1 VRIRLDRAEY
11 SGSELT
17 AAMNQITERLDS
29 YPGLVLLVPQVE
41 GTGLQAYVKDPE
53 QRYDFPIPVTVLPAG
68 ETYLASRF
76 ADTPPFWAGAAA
88 FANGGM
94 CSTGF
99 AVHKTFFGFET
110 SRGVLT
116 AGHCDKPGGST
127 FVTGASR
134 VIGSSAGPL
143 GISDSSY
150 IVGPSAGR
158 MYDGGVSTGQFSKAV
173 VGTVPN
179 FPGQFVCTSGAA
191 TGAHC
196 AILNLFVGGVSF
208 LTGGPTFGITV
219 GLQVTGTIA
228 GGTGDSGG
236 PVVVSANPFAA
247 LAAGLM
253 DFGIGGGPC
262 PAGSC
267 SSMFGYVDINWVL
280 ASNIGM
286 SLVP

>member
-1 VRIRLDRAEY
+1 
-11 SGSELT
+11 
-17 AAMNQITERLDS
+17 
-29 YPGLVLLVPQVE
+29 
-41 GTGLQAYVKDPE
+41 
-53 QRYDFPIPVTVLPAG
+53 
-68 ETYLASRF
+68 
-76 ADTPPFWAGAAA
+76 
-88 FANGGM
+88 
-94 CSTGF
+94 
-99 AVHKTFFGFET
+99 
-110 SRGVLT
+110 
-116 AGHCDKPGGST
+116 
-127 FVTGASR
+127 
-134 VIGSSAGPL
+134 
-143 GISDSSY
+143 
-150 IVGPSAGR
+150 
-158 MYDGGVSTGQFSKAV
+158 
-173 VGTVPN
+173 
-179 FPGQFVCTSGAA
+179 VCTSGAA

-196 AILNLFVGGVSF
+196 LIVNLFVGGISF